1 MKQKNK
7 YEKLFDEFLDVAE
20 FKLVRHE
27 NDYNKYTDEYGHW
40 SLIDLQGAD
49 LGHIEGDRFDNAAQI
64 LDRMD
69 IYIRD
74 YLIESIEDILEDEF
88 DVDISNYSDWSD
100 LLELAKKYLSYDY
113 GWSIDVFD
121 MICNH
126 FDEISLE
133 NCTYEEEN

>member
-1 MKQKNK
+1 MRQQNK
-7 YEKLFDEFLDVAE
+7 YEKLFDEFLELTE
-20 FKLVRHE
+20 FRLVRHQ

-49 LGHIEGDRFDNAAQI
+49 LGNIEGDRFESAAQI

-74 YLIESIEDILEDEF
+74 YLIESIKDILEDEF
-88 DVDISNYSDWSD
+88 NVDISNYSDWSD

-121 MICNH
+121 MIVNH
-126 FDEISLE
+126 PHEINLE
-133 NCTYEEEN
+133 NCNYEEEE